1 MSVFLRHPP
10 NMAPLYDTLS
20 ILPGAETSLTC
31 LILHASLVRN
41 RLIAS
46 SNIQTKGGK
55 TLAPELWLK
64 IAEEHK
70 LVETEEWIVVICDAI
85 SIEKTDT
92 GGSGKILTCYQAT
105 PKEGWKFGSFD
116 SRADVEMGQNWL
128 NNPSQNTDIWVID
141 KTKKYNIELYERG
154 VGTKPFCLRER
165 YICPGCPTGA
175 HWLARRFGAYIE
187 WRIPNFELE
196 QSLGLL
202 NQVRLRLICPLCI
215 GIDKMVEDKIW
226 LNFFPRGE
234 LTPVGNSRA
243 IKCNKWFE
251 ELGYN
256 FRFEIREPEKED
268 QDDLEDISS
277 SGEDDFS

>member
-10 NMAPLYDTLS
+10 NMAPLYDKLS
-20 ILPGAETSLTC
+20 ILPGAEASLTC
-31 LILHASLVRN
+31 LILHASLVRS

-46 SNIQTKGGK
+46 SKIQTKGGK

-70 LVETEEWIVVICDAI
+70 LVDTEEWIVVICDAI

-105 PKEGWKFGSFD
+105 PKEGWKFGSFY

-141 KTKKYNIELYERG
+141 KTKKYNIELYERS
-154 VGTKPFCLRER
+154 VGTKPCLYEHPLVPDV
-165 YICPGCPTGA
+165 I
-175 HWLARRFGAYIE
+175 ARIE
-187 WRIPNFELE
+187 NGDCK
-196 QSLGLL
+196 SLGLL
-202 NQVRLRLICPLCI
+202 NRVRLRLICPLCI
-215 GIDKMVEDKIW
+215 GIDKMAEDKIW

-234 LTPVGNSRA
+234 LTAVGNSRA

-251 ELGYN
+251 ELGYS
-256 FRFEIREPEKED
+256 FRFEIREPEKQD
-268 QDDLEDISS
+268 QENISS
-277 SGEDDFS
+277 SGENDS